1 MFMLESKKPNPH
13 LVNIASPQWWAS
25 ELNEKENNKK
35 RVLCR
40 IGLLVGLANTR
51 KLDNSIREVWN
62 LNSNGNWNDWNW
74 NYYDQLN
81 YRNYVL
87 PFLRSFYFRS
97 LCLQNR
103 KS

>member
-40 IGLLVGLANTR
+40 IGLAGLANTR
-51 KLDNSIREVWN
+51 KLGNSIREVWN